1 MRTGFIFAFILPAI
15 IFSTSLSA
23 QVAPQST
30 DAPLLSQGA
39 FVPPPP
45 PPGYSV
51 NLPPMEPFTA
61 PPPPPPAPPE
71 PVAAPSQGIA
81 PEPVRPAMSAPLHMQ
96 LISPELAKH
105 VARLM
110 SSIKTYRTVV
120 DAPESDVQLRRIL
133 NTARICSDMLGL
145 QRFPVPS
152 KFVVGP
158 RDRVL
163 RDRSHKAVEYRFF
176 GDFDN
181 RLNGWIKPI
190 ETAVYIDLI
199 FDGKSRRRNHIRAQ
213 ITRTGPVTGYFYAY
227 SWDAFGNQWKLQGSL
242 DNVFVRDNGMPSG
255 GELKV
260 FGADPH
266 GHVMKLELSFPVKVA
281 GEPEPVK
288 KDTRHREGKRV
299 SIGN

>member
-1 MRTGFIFAFILPAI
+1 MRLRTVFCLMAFVAVFSSTLFAQ
-15 IFSTSLSA
+15 T
-23 QVAPQST
+23 QPQAA
-30 DAPLLSQGA
+30 DVPLLSQGN
-39 FVPPPP
+39 FEPPPP
-45 PPGYSV
+45 PPGYAV

-61 PPPPPPAPPE
+61 APPPPPAPP
-71 PVAAPSQGIA
+71 AAPALPVEEKQLPVQPPVVNPSQ
-81 PEPVRPAMSAPLHMQ
+81 MQ
-96 LISPELAKH
+96 LINPDLAKH

-110 SSIKTYRTVV
+110 SSVKTFRTII
-120 DAPESDVQLRRIL
+120 DSPESDVQLRRIL

-145 QRFPVPS
+145 QKFPVAS
-152 KFVVGP
+152 RFVVGP

-181 RLNGWIKPI
+181 RLNGWVKPI

-199 FDGKSRRRNHIRAQ
+199 FDGKSRRRNHVRAQ

-227 SWDAFGNQWKLQGSL
+227 SWDAFGNQWKLQGSF
-242 DNVFVRDNGMPSG
+242 DNIFVRDDGMPSG

-260 FGADPH
+260 FGADPY
-266 GHVMKLELSFPVKVA
+266 GNVMKLELSFPVKVL
-281 GEPEPVK
+281 GEPEPAK

>member
-1 MRTGFIFAFILPAI
+1 MRIRFLFAFILPAI
-15 IFSTSLSA
+15 IYSSSLSA
-23 QVAPQST
+23 QINSQTT
-30 DAPLLSQGA
+30 DAPLLSQGS
-39 FVPPPP
+39 FSPPPP

-51 NLPPMEPFTA
+51 DLPPMEPFAA
-61 PPPPPPAPPE
+61 PPPPPSDLPQPMVAPSAD
-71 PVAAPSQGIA
+71 VMAAPTIPVKSVSQ
-81 PEPVRPAMSAPLHMQ
+81 SMQ
-96 LISPELAKH
+96 LISPELARH
-105 VARLM
+105 IARLM

-120 DAPESDVQLRRIL
+120 DVPESDVQLRRIL
-133 NTARICSDMLGL
+133 NTARICSDIMGL
-145 QRFPVPS
+145 QGFPIPS

-190 ETAVYIDLI
+190 ETAVYLDLI
-199 FDGKSRRRNHIRAQ
+199 FDGRSRRRNHIRAQ

-227 SWDAFGNQWKLQGSL
+227 SWDALGNQWKLQGSL
-242 DNVFVRDNGMPSG
+242 ENVFVRDNGLPSG

-260 FGADPH
+260 FGSDPY
-266 GHVMKLELSFPVKVA
+266 GHVMKLELSFPVKIA
-281 GEPEPVK
+281 GEPAPVK
-288 KDTRHREGKRV
+288 KDTRHRQGKRV